1 MKLPTAPVRSPL
13 LCRVDCASRSFVV
26 RARAVAS
33 AAVKCYLYAVN
44 RSRRGWIAGLAGL
57 TVAVAAAGAAR
68 VAGADELE
76 LAVGQGRVTLVAAGV
91 PLGEVL
97 AEWARVGGT
106 RFEGVG
112 ELGAAPVS
120 LRLEGVAEREALRL
134 LLRPAAGFLAAP
146 RSPDASGASIYD
158 RVRIRAGRRA
168 PQPAPAGASQGRR
181 EPPPGPAGEAPP
193 TLSEADQ
200 RERLQRLLRPRA
212 PVEAVTD
219 PPAEAPRRGPAYA
232 PTTPRPGMVGEPV
245 PPDRP

>member
-1 MKLPTAPVRSPL
+1 M
-13 LCRVDCASRSFVV
+13 
-26 RARAVAS
+26 
-33 AAVKCYLYAVN
+33 
-44 RSRRGWIAGLAGL
+44 

-112 ELGAAPVS
+112 GLGAALVS

-146 RSPDASGASIYD
+146 RAQGVAGASMYD
-158 RVRIRAGRRA
+158 RVKIRAARRD
-168 PQPAPAGASQGRR
+168 PQTAPAGASQERR
-181 EPPPGPAGEAPP
+181 PPPGPVREAPP
-193 TLSEADQ
+193 VVSEADQ
-200 RERLQRLLRPRA
+200 RERLRRLLRPRA
-212 PVEAVTD
+212 PVRAVTD
-219 PPAEAPRRGPAYA
+219 PPAEAPREGPVYA
-232 PTTPRPGMVGEPV
+232 PTTPRPGMVVEPV
-245 PPDRP
+245 LPDRP